1 MAEARKYRYGL
12 KKTKY
17 AIWDT
22 ATETYGELQDL
33 PGAVSL
39 SLSAEGGDGSDFY
52 ADDGIWAT
60 FPGTNGGYSGDLELA
75 NLPDEARVALLGEII
90 DDATGIQYETTDA
103 EPPEFALVTEA
114 QTNIGPLAVVLYS
127 CKATRPEFN
136 ANTKGENVDV
146 DTETLTL
153 RIGAHDFTFDG
164 EKRKFVKGTL
174 QKTDENAEQY
184 AAFFENVVLP
194 GGESGESGESGLSA

>member
-1 MAEARKYRYGL
+1 MAEERKYRYGL

-17 AIWDT
+17 AIWDP
-22 ATETYGELQDL
+22 ANEEYGELQEL

-39 SLSAEGGDGSDFY
+39 TLTAEGGDGSDFY

-75 NLPDEARVALLGEII
+75 NIPDEARVALLGEII
-90 DDATGIQYETTDA
+90 DDATGVQFETTDA

-114 QTNIGPLAVVLYS
+114 QTNIGPIATVLYS
-127 CKATRPEFN
+127 VKATRPEFN
-136 ANTKGENVDV
+136 ANTKGENIDV
-146 DTETLTL
+146 DTETLSL
-153 RIGAHDFTFDG
+153 RIGAREFELDS

-184 AAFFENVVLP
+184 AAFFESVVLP
-194 GGESGESGESGLSA
+194 GGESGESGLSA